1 MEGGESRGQVVEGL
15 GVKGLVRKGG
25 GNKEGLER
33 GRTGRGR
40 VRWEEEQ
47 KRGGTVRK
55 RVKR

>member
-33 GRTGRGR
+33 GRTGRRR